1 MTEKLTV
8 HQPET
13 KKEQERRVIEMERAR
28 LERLTE
34 SPSPAEALGNLAL
47 TYFVGGALTQGAVLP
62 RTEVIAMEGVVV
74 ATDYADRQA
83 VANSPLIC

>member
-1 MTEKLTV
+1 MAEKLTV

-13 KKEQERRVIEMERAR
+13 KKEQGQRVLEMERAR
-28 LERLTE
+28 MDRLME

-62 RTEVIAMEGVVV
+62 RMEEIAMEGVVV
-74 ATDYADRQA
+74 TTDYADRQA
-83 VANSPLIC
+83 VANSPLMC